1 MADEEATAPAPAE
14 EAPAAEAPAAEAA
27 PAAPVK
33 KEFGQQADMSNP
45 TPFPASVPSTPPADG
60 GEAPVAQEIIQALE
74 SVVEEAE
81 APVEAAPPAPA
92 EEAAPP
98 APAAEAPPAEA
109 PPAEAP
115 PAEAAPAEAA
125 PAAEAPAA
133 PAAEGEAAPAEAAP
147 AAEGEAAPAAE
158 GEAAP
163 AEAAPAAEGEAA
175 PAAEGEAAPAAEGEA
190 APPAEG
196 EAAPPAEEAPPAPP
210 KEEEIPVIIDITVA
224 PSGEVDQYGFPIIP
238 KGKRT
243 PIKVLGSKLSNIL
256 RYKEDSQKSKEQL
269 DIEKQ
274 NIILSRIVPFE
285 IEGLDYNGLCE
296 RAKALHQV
304 IWNLEANCYDY
315 QQKFERQNYDMMELA
330 ERARQMN
337 RGRRKTPTGHT
348 GLGGSVFSWIAE
360 RYKDAPPKM
369 SLFSKYERQK
379 DRRTLTERRLIFEDF
394 EAAKAA
400 NLIVFKPEPLPVN

>member
-1 MADEEATAPAPAE
+1 MAD
-14 EAPAAEAPAAEAA
+14 EAA

-74 SVVEEAE
+74 SVVEETE

-92 EEAAPP
+92 EEAAP
-98 APAAEAPPAEA
+98 
-109 PPAEAP
+109 
-115 PAEAAPAEAA
+115 
-125 PAAEAPAA
+125 PAA

-163 AEAAPAAEGEAA
+163 A
-175 PAAEGEAAPAAEGEA
+175 PAAEGEA

-196 EAAPPAEEAPPAPP
+196 EAPPAEAPAPVEEAPPAPIKP
-210 KEEEIPVIIDITVA
+210 EDIPIVIDISVA
-224 PSGEVDQYGFPIIP
+224 PSGEVDQYGFPVIP
-238 KGKRT
+238 IGKRT

-274 NIILSRIVPFE
+274 NIILSRIIPFG
-285 IEGLDYNGLCE
+285 IEGLDYNALVE
-296 RAKALHQV
+296 RAKALHQA

-348 GLGGSVFSWIAE
+348 GLGGSVYSWIAE
-360 RYKDAPPKM
+360 KYKESPPKR

-379 DRRTLTERRLIFEDF
+379 DRRTLVERRLIFEDHE
-394 EAAKAA
+394 EAKS
-400 NLIVFKPEPLPVN
+400 K

>member
-1 MADEEATAPAPAE
+1 MADEEVYEEEVEEVEEVEEEAEPEPEPEPEPVKEPTPPPAPVAKKKPAKKAAAAAAEPAE
-14 EAPAAEAPAAEAA
+14 EEVSGLA
-27 PAAPVK
+27 K
-33 KEFGQQADMSNP
+33 YS
-45 TPFPASVPSTPPADG
+45 
-60 GEAPVAQEIIQALE
+60 
-74 SVVEEAE
+74 
-81 APVEAAPPAPA
+81 
-92 EEAAPP
+92 
-98 APAAEAPPAEA
+98 
-109 PPAEAP
+109 
-115 PAEAAPAEAA
+115 
-125 PAAEAPAA
+125 
-133 PAAEGEAAPAEAAP
+133 
-147 AAEGEAAPAAE
+147 
-158 GEAAP
+158 
-163 AEAAPAAEGEAA
+163 
-175 PAAEGEAAPAAEGEA
+175 
-190 APPAEG
+190 
-196 EAAPPAEEAPPAPP
+196 
-210 KEEEIPVIIDITVA
+210 
-224 PSGEVDQYGFPIIP
+224 PSGEVDQYGFPVIP

-348 GLGGSVFSWIAE
+348 GLGGSVFPWIAQNFAT
-360 RYKDAPPKM
+360 APPKI

-379 DRRTLTERRLIFEDF
+379 DRRTFTERRLIYQDPED
-394 EAAKAA
+394 AKAKG
-400 NLIVFKPEPLPVN
+400 LRVEKPIPLPVN

>member
-1 MADEEATAPAPAE
+1 MADEEAAAPAAPEVVVEAAP
-14 EAPAAEAPAAEAA
+14 EAPAAEA

-45 TPFPASVPSTPPADG
+45 TPFPSSVPSTPPVEG
-60 GEAPVAQEIIQALE
+60 SEAPAAAEIIQALE
-74 SVVEEAE
+74 SVVEEA
-81 APVEAAPPAPA
+81 AVVEETSVVVETAPA
-92 EEAAPP
+92 EEAAP
-98 APAAEAPPAEA
+98 
-109 PPAEAP
+109 
-115 PAEAAPAEAA
+115 AA
-125 PAAEAPAA
+125 PAAEAPAEAAAEA
-133 PAAEGEAAPAEAAP
+133 PAEAPAEAAEAP
-147 AAEGEAAPAAE
+147 VAAEEAAPAEAAPAAE

-190 APPAEG
+190 APAAEG
-196 EAAPPAEEAPPAPP
+196 EAAPAAEGEAAPAAEGEAPAAPEPAPEP
-210 KEEEIPVIIDITVA
+210 VIEEELVIIDVTVA
-224 PSGEVDQYGFPIIP
+224 PSDEKDEYGFPIIP

-256 RYKEDSQKSKEQL
+256 RYKEDSQKTKEVM

-274 NIILSRIVPFE
+274 NIIMSRIIPFG
-285 IEGLDYNGLCE
+285 IEGMDYDALCA
-296 RAKALHQV
+296 RAKDLHKV

-315 QQKFERQNYDMMELA
+315 QQKFERQNCDMMELA

-337 RGRRKTPTGHT
+337 RGRRRTPTGHT

-360 RYKDAPPKM
+360 KYKDAPPKM

-379 DRRTLTERRLIFEDF
+379 DRRTLTERRLIFEDL

>member
-1 MADEEATAPAPAE
+1 MADEEAT
-14 EAPAAEAPAAEAA
+14 
-27 PAAPVK
+27 AAPVK
-33 KEFGQQADMSNP
+33 KEFGQQADMTNP
-45 TPFPASVPSTPPADG
+45 TPYPSSVPGTPPVEG
-60 GEAPVAQEIIQALE
+60 GDAAPPEQLIQALE
-74 SVVEEAE
+74 SVAEESEPAAE
-81 APVEAAPPAPA
+81 AA
-92 EEAAPP
+92 P
-98 APAAEAPPAEA
+98 APAAEAEI
-109 PPAEAP
+109 
-115 PAEAAPAEAA
+115 APAEAA
-125 PAAEAPAA
+125 PA
-133 PAAEGEAAPAEAAP
+133 EAAPAEAAP
-147 AAEGEAAPAAE
+147 AAEGEAAPAPAE

-190 APPAEG
+190 APAAEG
-196 EAAPPAEEAPPAPP
+196 EAAPAAEGEAAPAAEGEAPPPAEEAPPPPPP
-210 KEEEIPVIIDITVA
+210 KEATPPVIIDITVA

-274 NIILSRIVPFE
+274 NIILSRIVPFG
-285 IEGLDYNGLCE
+285 IEGLDYNGLVE
-296 RAKALHQV
+296 RAKFLHQT

-348 GLGGSVFSWIAE
+348 GLGGSVYSWIAE
-360 RYKDAPPKM
+360 KYKESPPKL

-379 DRRTLTERRLIFEDF
+379 DRRTLTERRLIFEDYD
-394 EAAKAA
+394 AAKAA

>member
-1 MADEEATAPAPAE
+1 MADEEAT
-14 EAPAAEAPAAEAA
+14 
-27 PAAPVK
+27 AAPVK
-33 KEFGQQADMSNP
+33 KEFGQQADMTNP
-45 TPFPASVPSTPPADG
+45 TPYPSSVPGTPPVEG
-60 GEAPVAQEIIQALE
+60 GDAAPPEQLIQALE
-74 SVVEEAE
+74 SVAEESEPA
-81 APVEAAPPAPA
+81 AEAAPAPAA
-92 EEAAPP
+92 EEAAPAEAAP
-98 APAAEAPPAEA
+98 APAAEAEIA
-109 PPAEAP
+109 

-125 PAAEAPAA
+125 PA
-133 PAAEGEAAPAEAAP
+133 EAAPAEAAP
-147 AAEGEAAPAAE
+147 AAEGEAAPAPAE

-190 APPAEG
+190 APAAEG
-196 EAAPPAEEAPPAPP
+196 EAAPAAEGEAAPAAEGEAPPPAEEAPPPPPP
-210 KEEEIPVIIDITVA
+210 KEATPPVIIDITVA

-274 NIILSRIVPFE
+274 NIILSRIVPFG
-285 IEGLDYNGLCE
+285 IEGLDYNGLVE
-296 RAKALHQV
+296 RAKFLHQT

-348 GLGGSVFSWIAE
+348 GLGGSVYSWIAE
-360 RYKDAPPKM
+360 KYKESPPKL

-379 DRRTLTERRLIFEDF
+379 DRRTLTERRLIFEDYD
-394 EAAKAA
+394 AAKAA

>member
-14 EAPAAEAPAAEAA
+14 EAPAAEAPAA
-27 PAAPVK
+27 PVK

-45 TPFPASVPSTPPADG
+45 TPFPSSVPSTPPVDG
-60 GEAPVAQEIIQALE
+60 GEAPVAAEIIQALE
-74 SVVEEAE
+74 SVVEESEPA
-81 APVEAAPPAPA
+81 VEAAPEAPA

-98 APAAEAPPAEA
+98 AAEEAAPAEEAAVVEEAVA
-109 PPAEAP
+109 PV
-115 PAEAAPAEAA
+115 EAAPAEAA
-125 PAAEAPAA
+125 PAE
-133 PAAEGEAAPAEAAP
+133 E
-147 AAEGEAAPAAE
+147 APAAE

-190 APPAEG
+190 APAAEG
-196 EAAPPAEEAPPAPP
+196 EAAPAAEGEAAPAAEGEAAPAAEGEAAAPAEEAPPAEP
-210 KEEEIPVIIDITVA
+210 KEEEIPVVIDITVA

-256 RYKEDSQKSKEQL
+256 RYKEDSQKSKEQM

-274 NIILSRIVPFE
+274 NIILSRIVPFG
-285 IEGLDYNGLCE
+285 IEGLDYAGLCE

-337 RGRRKTPTGHT
+337 RGRRRTPTGHT
-348 GLGGSVFSWIAE
+348 GLGGSVFPWIAQNFAT
-360 RYKDAPPKM
+360 APPKI

-379 DRRTLTERRLIFEDF
+379 DRRTFTERRLIYQDPED
-394 EAAKAA
+394 AKAKG
-400 NLIVFKPEPLPVN
+400 LRVEKPIPLPVN

>member
-1 MADEEATAPAPAE
+1 MADEEAAPAPAPE
-14 EAPAAEAPAAEAA
+14 EAPAAEAPPAEAPAAEA

-33 KEFGQQADMSNP
+33 KEFGQQADMTNP

-60 GEAPVAQEIIQALE
+60 GEAPVAAEIIQALE
-74 SVVEEAE
+74 SVAEEAE
-81 APVEAAPPAPA
+81 AA
-92 EEAAPP
+92 
-98 APAAEAPPAEA
+98 
-109 PPAEAP
+109 

-125 PAAEAPAA
+125 PAEAA
-133 PAAEGEAAPAEAAP
+133 PAEAAPAEAAP
-147 AAEGEAAPAAE
+147 AAEGEAPA
-158 GEAAP
+158 

-175 PAAEGEAAPAAEGEA
+175 PAPAEGEA

-196 EAAPPAEEAPPAPP
+196 EAAPAEPAPPAEEVPPPP
-210 KEEEIPVIIDITVA
+210 LKEEEIPVVIDITVA
-224 PSGEVDQYGFPIIP
+224 PSGEVDAYGFPIIP

-256 RYKEDSQKSKEQL
+256 RYKEDSQKSKEQM

-274 NIILSRIVPFE
+274 NIILSRIVPFG
-285 IEGLDYNGLCE
+285 IEGLDYDGLCE

-337 RGRRKTPTGHT
+337 REKRRKTPTGHT
-348 GLGGSVFSWIAE
+348 GLGGSVFTWIAE
-360 RYKDAPPKM
+360 KYKEAPPKM

-379 DRRTLTERRLIFEDF
+379 DRRTMTERRLIFEDF

>member
-1 MADEEATAPAPAE
+1 
-14 EAPAAEAPAAEAA
+14 
-27 PAAPVK
+27 VK
-33 KEFGQQADMSNP
+33 KEFGQQADMTNP
-45 TPFPASVPSTPPADG
+45 TPYPSSVPGTPPVEG
-60 GEAPVAQEIIQALE
+60 GEAAPPAELIQALE

-81 APVEAAPPAPA
+81 PAAEAAPAPAA
-92 EEAAPP
+92 EEAAPAEAAP
-98 APAAEAPPAEA
+98 APAAEAEIAPVEA
-109 PPAEAP
+109 A

-125 PAAEAPAA
+125 PA
-133 PAAEGEAAPAEAAP
+133 EAAPAEAAP
-147 AAEGEAAPAAE
+147 VEAAPAAE

-175 PAAEGEAAPAAEGEA
+175 PAAEGEAAPATEGEAAPAAEGEA
-190 APPAEG
+190 APAAEGEAPPAEG
-196 EAAPPAEEAPPAPP
+196 EPAPPAEEAPPAPP
-210 KEEEIPVIIDITVA
+210 PKEATPPVIIDITVA

-274 NIILSRIVPFE
+274 NIILSRIVPFG
-285 IEGLDYNGLCE
+285 IEGLDYNGLVE
-296 RAKALHQV
+296 RAKFLHQT

-337 RGRRKTPTGHT
+337 RGRRKAPTGHT
-348 GLGGSVFSWIAE
+348 GLGGSVYSWIAE
-360 RYKDAPPKM
+360 RYKESPGKL

-379 DRRTLTERRLIFEDF
+379 DRRTMTERRLIFEDYD
-394 EAAKAA
+394 AAKAA

>member
-1 MADEEATAPAPAE
+1 MADEEQAPPAPAE
-14 EAPAAEAPAAEAA
+14 EAPAAEAPAAEA

-45 TPFPASVPSTPPADG
+45 TPFPASVPSTPPVEG
-60 GEAPVAQEIIQALE
+60 GDAPVAAEIIQALE
-74 SVVEEAE
+74 SVVEEGE
-81 APVEAAPPAPA
+81 APIEAAPPAPV
-92 EEAAPP
+92 EEAAP
-98 APAAEAPPAEA
+98 APA
-109 PPAEAP
+109 AEAP

-125 PAAEAPAA
+125 PAEAAPTEEAPAA

-337 RGRRKTPTGHT
+337 RGRRRTPTGHT

>member
-1 MADEEATAPAPAE
+1 MADEEATEVYEEEVEQVEEVEEEAEPEPEPEPEPPKEPTPPPPPAPKKKPAAKKAAPAE
-14 EAPAAEAPAAEAA
+14 E
-27 PAAPVK
+27 
-33 KEFGQQADMSNP
+33 
-45 TPFPASVPSTPPADG
+45 
-60 GEAPVAQEIIQALE
+60 
-74 SVVEEAE
+74 
-81 APVEAAPPAPA
+81 PA
-92 EEAAPP
+92 EEASGLA
-98 APAAEAPPAEA
+98 
-109 PPAEAP
+109 
-115 PAEAAPAEAA
+115 
-125 PAAEAPAA
+125 
-133 PAAEGEAAPAEAAP
+133 
-147 AAEGEAAPAAE
+147 
-158 GEAAP
+158 
-163 AEAAPAAEGEAA
+163 
-175 PAAEGEAAPAAEGEA
+175 
-190 APPAEG
+190 
-196 EAAPPAEEAPPAPP
+196 
-210 KEEEIPVIIDITVA
+210 KYS

-348 GLGGSVFSWIAE
+348 GLGGSVFPWIAQNFAT
-360 RYKDAPPKM
+360 APPKI

-379 DRRTLTERRLIFEDF
+379 DRRTFTERRLIYQDPED
-394 EAAKAA
+394 AKAKG
-400 NLIVFKPEPLPVN
+400 LRVEKPIPLPVN

>member
-1 MADEEATAPAPAE
+1 MGTWIGSRSAAFPVSFNWTVGFITFSLDRFRKTNSIMADEEQAEVYEEEVEEYEEEEVEAEPEPEPPKEPTPPPPPAPKKKPAKKAAAAAEPAE
-14 EAPAAEAPAAEAA
+14 EEASGLA
-27 PAAPVK
+27 K
-33 KEFGQQADMSNP
+33 YS
-45 TPFPASVPSTPPADG
+45 
-60 GEAPVAQEIIQALE
+60 
-74 SVVEEAE
+74 
-81 APVEAAPPAPA
+81 
-92 EEAAPP
+92 
-98 APAAEAPPAEA
+98 
-109 PPAEAP
+109 
-115 PAEAAPAEAA
+115 
-125 PAAEAPAA
+125 
-133 PAAEGEAAPAEAAP
+133 
-147 AAEGEAAPAAE
+147 
-158 GEAAP
+158 
-163 AEAAPAAEGEAA
+163 
-175 PAAEGEAAPAAEGEA
+175 
-190 APPAEG
+190 
-196 EAAPPAEEAPPAPP
+196 
-210 KEEEIPVIIDITVA
+210 

-337 RGRRKTPTGHT
+337 RGRRRTPTGHT
-348 GLGGSVFSWIAE
+348 GLGGSVYSWIQD
-360 RYKDAPPKM
+360 RFKSSPPKI

-379 DRRTLTERRLIFEDF
+379 DRRTFTERRLIYQDPED
-394 EAAKAA
+394 AKAKG
-400 NLIVFKPEPLPVN
+400 LRVEKPIPLPVN

>member
-1 MADEEATAPAPAE
+1 MGTWIGSRSAAFPVSFNWTVGFITFSLDRFRKTNSIMADEEATEVYEEEEVEEVEEVEEEPEPEPPKEPTPPPPPAPKKKPAKKAAAAEPAE
-14 EAPAAEAPAAEAA
+14 EEASGLA
-27 PAAPVK
+27 K
-33 KEFGQQADMSNP
+33 YS
-45 TPFPASVPSTPPADG
+45 
-60 GEAPVAQEIIQALE
+60 
-74 SVVEEAE
+74 
-81 APVEAAPPAPA
+81 
-92 EEAAPP
+92 
-98 APAAEAPPAEA
+98 
-109 PPAEAP
+109 
-115 PAEAAPAEAA
+115 
-125 PAAEAPAA
+125 
-133 PAAEGEAAPAEAAP
+133 
-147 AAEGEAAPAAE
+147 
-158 GEAAP
+158 
-163 AEAAPAAEGEAA
+163 
-175 PAAEGEAAPAAEGEA
+175 
-190 APPAEG
+190 
-196 EAAPPAEEAPPAPP
+196 
-210 KEEEIPVIIDITVA
+210 

-348 GLGGSVFSWIAE
+348 GLGGSVFPWIAQNFAT
-360 RYKDAPPKM
+360 APPKI

-379 DRRTLTERRLIFEDF
+379 DRRTFGERRLIYQDPED
-394 EAAKAA
+394 AKAKG
-400 NLIVFKPEPLPVN
+400 LRVEKPIPLPVN

>member
-348 GLGGSVFSWIAE
+348 GLGGSVFPWIAQNFAT
-360 RYKDAPPKM
+360 APPKI

-379 DRRTLTERRLIFEDF
+379 DRRTFTERRLIYQDPED
-394 EAAKAA
+394 AKAKG
-400 NLIVFKPEPLPVN
+400 LRVEKPIPLPVN

>member
-1 MADEEATAPAPAE
+1 MADEEVAPAPAE
-14 EAPAAEAPAAEAA
+14 EAPPAEAPAAEAPAAEA

-45 TPFPASVPSTPPADG
+45 TPFPASVPSTPPTEG
-60 GEAPVAQEIIQALE
+60 GEAPVAAEIIQALE
-74 SVVEEAE
+74 SVVEEGE
-81 APVEAAPPAPA
+81 P
-92 EEAAPP
+92 
-98 APAAEAPPAEA
+98 
-109 PPAEAP
+109 
-115 PAEAAPAEAA
+115 
-125 PAAEAPAA
+125 APAA
-133 PAAEGEAAPAEAAP
+133 PAAAEEAP
-147 AAEGEAAPAAE
+147 AAPAAE

-190 APPAEG
+190 APAAEGEAAPPAEG
-196 EAAPPAEEAPPAPP
+196 EAAPPAEGEAPAAPAEEVPPPPP
-210 KEEEIPVIIDITVA
+210 KEEDIPVIIDITVA
-224 PSGEVDQYGFPIIP
+224 PSGEVDQYGFPVIP

-337 RGRRKTPTGHT
+337 RASRRKTPTGHT

>member
-1 MADEEATAPAPAE
+1 MADEEAAPAP
-14 EAPAAEAPAAEAA
+14 EAPPAEAPPAEAPAAEA

-60 GEAPVAQEIIQALE
+60 GEAPVAAEIIQALE
-74 SVVEEAE
+74 SVVEEGE
-81 APVEAAPPAPA
+81 PPV
-92 EEAAPP
+92 EAAPP
-98 APAAEAPPAEA
+98 APAAEAA
-109 PPAEAP
+109 PP
-115 PAEAAPAEAA
+115 
-125 PAAEAPAA
+125 
-133 PAAEGEAAPAEAAP
+133 
-147 AAEGEAAPAAE
+147 AAPAAE

-190 APPAEG
+190 APAAEG
-196 EAAPPAEEAPPAPP
+196 EAAPAAEGEAAPAAEGEAPPAEPPAPVEEAPPPP
-210 KEEEIPVIIDITVA
+210 IKPEDIPIVIDITVA
-224 PSGEVDQYGFPIIP
+224 PSGEVDQYGFPVIP
-238 KGKRT
+238 IGKRT

-274 NIILSRIVPFE
+274 NIILSRIIPFG
-285 IEGLDYNGLCE
+285 IEGLDYNALCE
-296 RAKALHQV
+296 RAKALHQA

-348 GLGGSVFSWIAE
+348 GLGGSVFPWIAQN
-360 RYKDAPPKM
+360 YATAPPKI

-379 DRRTLTERRLIFEDF
+379 DRRSFGERRLIYQDPED
-394 EAAKAA
+394 AKAKG
-400 NLIVFKPEPLPVN
+400 LRVEKPIPLPVN

>member
-1 MADEEATAPAPAE
+1 MSDAEEAPAAPPAEAAPAE
-14 EAPAAEAPAAEAA
+14 APPAEAPAAEAPAAEA
-27 PAAPVK
+27 PGAPVK

-45 TPFPASVPSTPPADG
+45 TPFPGSVPGTPPVEGA
-60 GEAPVAQEIIQALE
+60 ETVAAPAEIIQALE
-74 SVVEEAE
+74 SVVEESE
-81 APVEAAPPAPA
+81 
-92 EEAAPP
+92 P
-98 APAAEAPPAEA
+98 APAAD
-109 PPAEAP
+109 
-115 PAEAAPAEAA
+115 
-125 PAAEAPAA
+125 AA
-133 PAAEGEAAPAEAAP
+133 PAAEGEAPAAPVEGEAAP
-147 AAEGEAAPAAE
+147 APAEGEAAPA
-158 GEAAP
+158 P
-163 AEAAPAAEGEAA
+163 AEGEAA

-196 EAAPPAEEAPPAPP
+196 EAPPAPAEEVPPPP
-210 KEEEIPVIIDITVA
+210 PPEEEEVVPT
-224 PSGEVDQYGFPIIP
+224 GEVDQYGFPVIP

-274 NIILSRIVPFE
+274 NIILSRIVPFG
-285 IEGLDYNGLCE
+285 IEGLDYNGLVE

-304 IWNLEANCYDY
+304 IWSLEANCYDY

-348 GLGGSVFSWIAE
+348 GLGGSVFPWIATNFAT
-360 RYKDAPPKM
+360 APPKI

-379 DRRTLTERRLIFEDF
+379 DRRSFTERRLIYQDPED
-394 EAAKAA
+394 AKAKGLRVEKVIA
-400 NLIVFKPEPLPVN
+400 LPIN

>member
-1 MADEEATAPAPAE
+1 MGTNLPVSSNRAVSFVTFSLDRFREKISIMADEEAAE
-14 EAPAAEAPAAEAA
+14 EVSSGLA
-27 PAAPVK
+27 K
-33 KEFGQQADMSNP
+33 Y
-45 TPFPASVPSTPPADG
+45 
-60 GEAPVAQEIIQALE
+60 
-74 SVVEEAE
+74 
-81 APVEAAPPAPA
+81 
-92 EEAAPP
+92 
-98 APAAEAPPAEA
+98 
-109 PPAEAP
+109 
-115 PAEAAPAEAA
+115 
-125 PAAEAPAA
+125 
-133 PAAEGEAAPAEAAP
+133 
-147 AAEGEAAPAAE
+147 
-158 GEAAP
+158 
-163 AEAAPAAEGEAA
+163 
-175 PAAEGEAAPAAEGEA
+175 
-190 APPAEG
+190 
-196 EAAPPAEEAPPAPP
+196 
-210 KEEEIPVIIDITVA
+210 A
-224 PSGEVDQYGFPIIP
+224 PSGEVDAYGFPVIP

-256 RYKEDSQKSKEQL
+256 RYKEDSQKSKEQM

-274 NIILSRIVPFE
+274 NIILSRIVPFG
-285 IEGLDYNGLCE
+285 IEGLDYDGLCE

-348 GLGGSVFSWIAE
+348 GLGGSVFPWIAE

>member
-1 MADEEATAPAPAE
+1 MADEEQAEVYEEEVEEYEEEEVEAEPEPEPEPPKEPTPPPPPAPKKKPAKKAAAAAEPAE
-14 EAPAAEAPAAEAA
+14 EEASGLA
-27 PAAPVK
+27 K
-33 KEFGQQADMSNP
+33 YS
-45 TPFPASVPSTPPADG
+45 
-60 GEAPVAQEIIQALE
+60 
-74 SVVEEAE
+74 
-81 APVEAAPPAPA
+81 
-92 EEAAPP
+92 
-98 APAAEAPPAEA
+98 
-109 PPAEAP
+109 
-115 PAEAAPAEAA
+115 
-125 PAAEAPAA
+125 
-133 PAAEGEAAPAEAAP
+133 
-147 AAEGEAAPAAE
+147 
-158 GEAAP
+158 
-163 AEAAPAAEGEAA
+163 
-175 PAAEGEAAPAAEGEA
+175 
-190 APPAEG
+190 
-196 EAAPPAEEAPPAPP
+196 
-210 KEEEIPVIIDITVA
+210 

-337 RGRRKTPTGHT
+337 RGRRRTPTGHT